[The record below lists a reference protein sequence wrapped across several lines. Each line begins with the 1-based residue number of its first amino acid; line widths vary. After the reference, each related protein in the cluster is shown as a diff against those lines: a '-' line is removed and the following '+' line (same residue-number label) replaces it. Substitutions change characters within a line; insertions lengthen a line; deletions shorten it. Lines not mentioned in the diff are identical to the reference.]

1 MVTITGYEPRE
12 KDGKTFFA
20 ITLQGEAKIAQSEK
34 TGNFHL
40 TADKTSITTAFSEV
54 MCQSLIGKQL
64 PGSIEK
70 VECEAYGYTN
80 KETGELMTLTHKFQ
94 YSPKEDTNAVKS
106 APTMQMHTAQEQFMP
121 FGLKV
126 AA

>member
-12 KDGKTFFA
+12 KDGKVFFA

-34 TGNFHL
+34 TGNFHI
-40 TADKTSITTAFSEV
+40 TADKTSVTTAFSEV
-54 MCQSLIGKQL
+54 MCQTLIGKQL

-70 VECEAYGYTN
+70 VDCEPYSYAN
-80 KETGELMTLTHKFQ
+80 KEGDLITLTHRFQ
-94 YSPKEDTNAVKS
+94 YSPKEDSNAVKS